1 MPRRLTFLLALAL
14 AALVPAAARSSLIIS
29 ELCDPR
35 LNYLTDRFLEIYN
48 TGDTPVDLT
57 DWTLVAV
64 GNTVDIH
71 TWNLSGDIAPGQA
84 LVAGDANT
92 VVEFPVDF
100 PDDLWSTHNSTWNG
114 KIGDGAKL
122 LDPTQTIIDFVVVD
136 GTRFENRDYVRNPD
150 ITEPS
155 TTYLPDQWT
164 GTSVDYPTQ
173 GSPGT
178 HVAGPPI
185 EIPTIVAVY
194 HTPSDPAEGEE
205 VTVSA
210 VVQYDTAP
218 ITSVV
223 TRWGTDPETLDTTI
237 NMTLDTGDTYRTD
250 TPIPGHTAG
259 VTVYYEI
266 EAFNDQP
273 ASTVSDLQSYS
284 LPITLT
290 ISEIQGQQAA
300 SPYDGATVVTE
311 GIVTATYGD
320 FAVIQDGVGA
330 WNGLWVHGAAIA
342 QGDWVRLRGVVTES
356 FGSGFDG
363 NTVLSQTLVL
373 LGQPDQDLPAA
384 SPVTTATAMTESYE
398 GVLVSVSNAACINP
412 NLGAGEWA
420 LDDGSG
426 AGRVGV
432 LGYAFNPTLGTRYDV
447 VGPVSFSYDAYK
459 IEPRD
464 AADVTWVGDD
474 FPPVIVNTEA
484 IALTSVT
491 VAFSEALDQT
501 SAEIAANYSI
511 TGLDVTAAQL
521 LPSSDQ
527 VALTVSTMSEGTYI
541 LIVTDVADLFG
552 NPIITAVDTFLFNDY
567 SPPPGYYEGTSGLD
581 GDELR
586 LALHQIIDD
595 HHVNGYTFVWTAFYT
610 TDDKP
615 NGYVWDMYSDVPGGE
630 PPYNYVFGDDQ
641 NWDGGGEGTGYNREH
656 SWPRAW
662 YGGDISPM
670 NSDLF
675 VLYPTDGYVNGARGS
690 YPYGEVTAPEWT
702 SLNGCKR
709 GPCSYPG
716 YAGTVFEPIDAYKG
730 DFARAYF
737 YMSTRYYTEDGAWP
751 SSDMTD
757 GADLLPWAVDMLLE
771 WHVQD
776 PVNLKEL
783 ERNETVY
790 GFQENRN
797 PFIDLPIYAQLVFG
811 DPTAAP
817 DTPQAGVTLLQ
828 NAPNPFNPRTVIR
841 FELPESARVNLTIY
855 DAAGRLVRTLVAD
868 ATLTAGRHERNWDGR
883 DQTARGVAAGVYFYR
898 LEVGGIRETRS
909 MVLVR

>member
-1 MPRRLTFLLALAL
+1 MPRRTTLLFALAVTV
-14 AALVPAAARSSLIIS
+14 LVPGAAHASLIIS

-48 TGDTPVDLT
+48 TGDEAVDLT
-57 DWTLVAV
+57 GWTLVAV

-71 TWNLSGDIAPGQA
+71 NWNLSGDIAPGQA
-84 LVAGDANT
+84 LVAGDANP
-92 VVEFPVDF
+92 VVDFPVDF
-100 PDDLWSTHNSTWNG
+100 PDDAWSTHNSTWNG
-114 KIGDGAKL
+114 KVGDGAKL
-122 LDPTQTIIDFVVVD
+122 VDPTATIIDYVVVD
-136 GTRFENRDYVRNPD
+136 GTHFENRDYVRNPD

-155 TTYLPDQWT
+155 LTYDPGQWT
-164 GTSVDYPTQ
+164 GTFVDYPTQ

-178 HVAGPPI
+178 HEATPPV
-185 EIPTIVAVY
+185 ETPDIVAVY
-194 HTPSDPAEGEE
+194 HTPPYPVAGEE
-205 VTVSA
+205 VTISA
-210 VVQYDTAP
+210 VVLHESSP
-218 ITSVV
+218 IVSVI
-223 TRWGTDPETLDTTI
+223 TCWGTDPGALDTTI
-237 NMTLDTGDTYRTD
+237 NMSFVTGDTYRTD
-250 TPIPGHTAG
+250 TPIPGQTAG

-266 EAFNDQP
+266 EATNDVP
-273 ASTVSDLQSYS
+273 ASSISNLASYS
-284 LPITLT
+284 LPVTLT
-290 ISEIQGQQAA
+290 ISEIQGQQAS
-300 SPYDGATVVTE
+300 SPYDGDTVVTE

-320 FAVIQDGVGA
+320 FAVIQDGVGP
-330 WNGLWVHGAAIA
+330 WNGLWVQSAVLEPT
-342 QGDWVRLRGVVTES
+342 QWVRLRGVVTES
-356 FGSGFDG
+356 LGGGFDG
-363 NTVLSQTLVL
+363 NTILSGALVL
-373 LGQPDQDLPAA
+373 IGTFDHPLPDA
-384 SPVTTATAMTESYE
+384 SPVTTAVAMTEPYE
-398 GVLVSVSNAACINP
+398 GVLVSVSNAACTDV

-426 AGRVGV
+426 PGRAGV
-432 LGYAFNPTLGTRYDV
+432 LGHAANPTLGTRYDV
-447 VGPVSFSYDAYK
+447 VGPCSFSYASFK

-474 FPPVIVNTEA
+474 FPPVIINTEA
-484 IALTSVT
+484 TALTSVT
-491 VAFSEALDQT
+491 VAFSEDLDQA
-501 SAEIAANYSI
+501 SAEVATNYAI
-511 TGLDVTAAQL
+511 TGLAVDTAQL
-521 LPSSDQ
+521 LPSQTQ
-527 VALTVSTMSEGTYI
+527 VALTVSTMIPGNYI
-541 LIVTDVADLFG
+541 LTVTNVADLFG
-552 NPIITAVDTFLFNDY
+552 NPITTAVDTFLFHDY
-567 SPPPGYYEGTSGLD
+567 SPPLGYYEGTGGLD
-581 GDELR
+581 GDDLR

-595 HHVNGYTFVWTAFYT
+595 HHVNGYTFAWTAFYT

-771 WHVQD
+771 WHAQD
-776 PVNLKEL
+776 PVSLKEL

-797 PFIDLPIYAQLVFG
+797 PFIDLPGYARLVFG

-817 DTPQAGVTLLQ
+817 DAPRAEVALAQ

-841 FELPESARVNLTIY
+841 FELPESARVKLTIY

-868 ATLTAGRHERNWDGR
+868 ESLATGHHERTWDGR

-898 LEVGGIRETRS
+898 LEVGEICETRS